1 MKMNTVIFDLGNV
14 LVKYDWETFLSSF
27 EFDETTY
34 RKVADAVFLSD
45 AWQQGDAGISPEEEL
60 RLFIEGAPLYEKE
73 IRMVFERLGEC
84 IEKYSY
90 TDRLIRFFREK
101 GFQVYYLSNYSEDMY
116 MKSKETLSFI
126 EEFDGG
132 VFSYKEKCIKPDR
145 KLYECLLE
153 RYSILPEQALFLDD
167 RKKNVE
173 AARMLGIRGEVF
185 TEDLV
190 KQILGNDSV

>member
-101 GFQVYYLSNYSEDMY
+101 G
-116 MKSKETLSFI
+116 TLSFI

-167 RKKNVE
+167 RKENVE